1 MTAILVAALA
11 LTAPVPPDAARPAV
25 EAKLHG
31 EWQGGACQGVFAFRP
46 DGTYELTRWS
56 PGNYRLTGTWA
67 FRWDALPPTLVLTC
81 KASSREQYVGTA
93 WEVTVSEMNGEALS
107 LAFDSATEGKATI
120 RYTRV
125 KPGEKGQEK

>member
-11 LTAPVPPDAARPAV
+11 FAAPAPPDAAAKPPAV

-31 EWQGGACQGVFAFRP
+31 EWEGGACEGVFAFRP

-67 FRWDALPPTLVLTC
+67 VRWDALPPTLVLTC
-81 KASSREQYVGTA
+81 KESSRKEYTGTA
-93 WEVTVSEMNGEALS
+93 WEVKVS
-107 LAFDSATEGKATI
+107 
-120 RYTRV
+120 
-125 KPGEKGQEK
+125 